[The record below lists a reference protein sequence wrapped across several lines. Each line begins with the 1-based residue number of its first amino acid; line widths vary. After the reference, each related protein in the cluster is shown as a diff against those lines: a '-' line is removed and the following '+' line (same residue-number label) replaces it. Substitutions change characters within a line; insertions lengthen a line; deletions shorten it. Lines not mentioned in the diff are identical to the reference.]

1 MEQKKRDPARR
12 DRILAAATAL
22 LASNG
27 FHSVSMAEIGEQS
40 GITGS
45 AIYRHFEGKSAILV
59 ALFER
64 VIDDLLEAG
73 RCIVETAPDLHASLT
88 DLIDGQ
94 VEFVVAARS
103 LAQVY
108 HNEINNLP
116 PEDQVRLRRKQR
128 LYIEEWVHLLSELR
142 PDLDEQTARML
153 THVAIGAIQSVL
165 FHQVTMTEQE
175 VRLILRR
182 GAMAILSIDGQE
194 A

>member
-1 MEQKKRDPARR
+1 VEQKRRDPARR
-12 DRILAAATAL
+12 ERILAAAAAL
-22 LASNG
+22 LADNG
-27 FHSVSMAEIGEQS
+27 FHSVSMAEIGERS

-59 ALFER
+59 VLFER

-73 RCIVETAPDLHASLT
+73 RRIVENTHDLHASLA

-94 VEFVVAARS
+94 VEFVIGDRS

-116 PEDQVRLRRKQR
+116 PEDQIRLRRKQR
-128 LYIEEWVHLLSELR
+128 LYIEEWVHLLGELR
-142 PDLDEQTARML
+142 PDLGEQAARTL

-165 FHQVTMTEQE
+165 FHQVAMPEQQ

-182 GAMAILSIDGQE
+182 GAMAILSLDGQ
-194 A
+194 AA